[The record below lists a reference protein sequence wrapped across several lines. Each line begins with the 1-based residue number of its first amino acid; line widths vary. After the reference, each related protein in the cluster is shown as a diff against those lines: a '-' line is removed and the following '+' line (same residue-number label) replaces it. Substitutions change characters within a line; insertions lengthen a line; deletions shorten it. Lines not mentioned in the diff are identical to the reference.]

1 MTFEFETVPDK
12 LREATPASRLG
23 TRTANPIVARL
34 VAGETIF
41 VPNGT
46 DRELNGFYEVARKGG
61 FKLNKFKTTLDD
73 GRTGY
78 IMYYTKKEDEK

>member
-1 MTFEFETVPDK
+1 MTFEFETVPDTA
-12 LREATPASRLG
+12 REATPASRLG
-23 TRTANPIVARL
+23 VRASNPIVARL
-34 VAGETIF
+34 AAGETIF

-46 DRELNGFYEVARKGG
+46 DKELNGFYEVARKAG
-61 FKLNKFKTTLDD
+61 FKLNKFKTALDD